1 MNGDVMIGKI
11 NNSQM
16 QDILE
21 ITSSKQSASAV
32 PSSNVGADA
41 SLQVDFA
48 SFIDQA
54 MQQTQQ
60 TGKSEVQHARE
71 ILLSGRLDSP
81 ENVRAAAEEIINF
94 GI

>member
-1 MNGDVMIGKI
+1 
-11 NNSQM
+11 M

-21 ITSSKQSASAV
+21 LTSSKQSASAV

-54 MQQTQQ
+54 MQTQQ
-60 TGKSEVQHARE
+60 SGKSAVPHARE
-71 ILLSGRLDSP
+71 LLLSGRLDSP